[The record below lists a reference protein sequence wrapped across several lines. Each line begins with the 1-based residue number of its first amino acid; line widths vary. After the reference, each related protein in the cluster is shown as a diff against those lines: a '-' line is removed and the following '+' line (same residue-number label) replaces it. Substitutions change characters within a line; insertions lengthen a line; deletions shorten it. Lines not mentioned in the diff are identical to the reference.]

1 MGVVMDF
8 GIRCDNRIL
17 VNGGGQIMTI
27 LGLLLAV
34 NAVLHVLI
42 VYRFGAKE
50 NVAFLVFAVI
60 DAALAIGVFLG
71 APYILWLTL
80 IPTAIGLVGQT
91 VQLNRLKRDKTIDWA
106 IEAADAATLLW
117 TLYLLFA
124 K

>member
-1 MGVVMDF
+1 MV
-8 GIRCDNRIL
+8 
-17 VNGGGQIMTI
+17 GQIMII

-50 NVAFLVFAVI
+50 NVPFLVFAVI
-60 DAALAIGVFLG
+60 YAALAIGVFLG

-91 VQLNRLKRDKTIDWA
+91 VTLNRLKRDKTIDWA
-106 IEAADAATLLW
+106 IEAADAATLLC